1 MLKLKNDEYA
11 SYYQPYIKEIVEIGI
26 VKNLL
31 VIQQESEKL
40 ISNLTKQQQLFS
52 YAHGKWTVKELIQ
65 HLIDTERIMVY
76 RALRIARKDAIGM
89 PGFDEGVYVKN
100 SRANER
106 DFFEL
111 LEELS
116 SVRKSTINLFKSF
129 SENDLKQKGIANGV
143 TVSVRALGYIIAGH
157 HKHHLSIIKDRYLNG

>member
-1 MLKLKNDEYA
+1 MLALKDNEYA
-11 SYYQPYIKEIVEIGI
+11 SYYQPYIKEISEVGI
-26 VKNLL
+26 VNNLIA
-31 VIQQESEKL
+31 IQKESEKL
-40 ISNLTKQQQLFS
+40 ISNLTVQQQLFS
-52 YAHGKWTVKELIQ
+52 YAQGKWSIKELIQ
-65 HLIDTERIMVY
+65 HLIDTERIMTY
-76 RALRIARKDAIGM
+76 RALHIARKDAIEM

-106 DFFEL
+106 VFFDL

-129 SENDLKQKGIANGV
+129 SENDLKQIGIANGV

-157 HKHHLSIIKDRYLNG
+157 HKHHLSIIKDNYLNS